1 MTRVVSAGPNAGTR
15 TTWMLHPDNLGGLS
29 FESEVAPNGTVSNR
43 HYLSVGGLS
52 LGVLETTGALPTL
65 LAGQLSPNTLSS
77 VTSVKLEYWNKD
89 QLGSLMATSDHLGNV
104 TARYRLRPLWQAARE
119 QRPVRCGWHP
129 GGGLDH
135 QHQQRHGQ
143 GLHRP

>member
-104 TARYRLRPLWQAARE
+104 TARYAYDPFGKRRVSSGQYDAAGTLG
-119 QRPVRCGWHP
+119 V
-129 GGGLDH
+129 GLDH